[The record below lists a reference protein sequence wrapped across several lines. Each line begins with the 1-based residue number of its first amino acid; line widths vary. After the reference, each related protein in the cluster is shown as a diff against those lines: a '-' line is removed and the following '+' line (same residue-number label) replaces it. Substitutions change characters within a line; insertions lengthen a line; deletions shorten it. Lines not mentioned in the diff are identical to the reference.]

1 MTRCTDGINKVK
13 QHTMDKNSKRTNK
26 MGKVVGRQKNI
37 AMVLHVI
44 NYERRIYAVDC
55 CYYSKLWYLTNIE

>member
-1 MTRCTDGINKVK
+1 
-13 QHTMDKNSKRTNK
+13 MDRNGRSTNK

-44 NYERRIYAVDC
+44 SCERKRDAVDC
-55 CYYSKLWYLTNIE
+55 YYAKLW

>member
-1 MTRCTDGINKVK
+1 VTRCTDDINKVK
-13 QHTMDKNSKRTNK
+13 EHRMDKNGKRINK

-44 NYERRIYAVDC
+44 KCERKI
-55 CYYSKLWYLTNIE
+55 